1 MRRRLPLVAALAVAF
16 TVALLGAPAGA
27 TAPAA
32 KNGCKYLKLAEVNRI
47 TGLTFVKGEAPPA
60 PASSAVCG
68 YAVAG
73 DPSTAVNLWVQPG
86 SSGAA
91 GFKAAKKAFAA
102 NAETVS
108 GLGSKAFY
116 AGDVHTV
123 YVLKGGTLAYLQYL
137 AQGNPDE
144 AALKDATVKLT
155 KVVNGRV

>member
-1 MRRRLPLVAALAVAF
+1 LVVLSLIVAVAV
-16 TVALLGAPAGA
+16 TLLVAPAGA

-32 KNGCKYLKLAEVNRI
+32 KNGCKYLKLSEVNRI
-47 TGLTFVKGEAPPA
+47 TGLTFAKGEAPPS
-60 PASSAVCG
+60 PPSVAVCG

-86 SSGAA
+86 STGAL

-102 NAETVS
+102 DTQAVS

-116 AGDVHTV
+116 AGGVHTV
-123 YVLKGGTLAYLQYL
+123 YVLKGGTLVYLQYL
-137 AQGNPDE
+137 SANNPDD

-155 KVVNGRV
+155 KVVSGRV

>member
-1 MRRRLPLVAALAVAF
+1 MRRRLPLLFVTFAF
-16 TVALLGAPAGA
+16 SVALLGAPAGA

-32 KNGCKYLKLAEVNRI
+32 KNGCKYLKPAEVNRI
-47 TGLTFVKGEAPPA
+47 TGLTFVKGKTPPA
-60 PASSAVCG
+60 PASSAVCS

-73 DPSTAVNLWVQPG
+73 DPSTEVTLWVQPG
-86 SSGAA
+86 SYGAA

-102 NAETVS
+102 NTEPVS

-123 YVLKGGTLAYLQYL
+123 YVLKGGTLVYVQYL
-137 AQGNPDE
+137 ALGNPDA
-144 AALKDATVKLT
+144 AALKDATVQLT